1 MQHSVK
7 EFQRYL
13 KRRYPHSST
22 AKHYVND
29 LRASQRLMDKAPTE
43 IRSRDIGAFVEDQL
57 TKGLAATTINR
68 RLSSL
73 HHFFEFLAHQADDD
87 NWSNPV
93 VWQFHRVTE
102 PKHLPR
108 DVREGD
114 LEHLF
119 AHIDHPRDRLMFSLM
134 VSAGLRVG
142 EVAALRM
149 QDFIPSPHPHR
160 GRLRVRGKGQKE
172 RVVPLTP
179 NLVRLWRAWSD
190 ERPSVQADAVFVT
203 RRKRGIS
210 VRGIQA
216 LLTHYARRS

>member
-93 VWQFHRVTE
+93 VWQFHRY
-102 PKHLPR
+102 PGAL
-108 DVREGD
+108 GD
-114 LEHLF
+114 LGQSHQPWGRPRQLLLPTGRG
-119 AHIDHPRDRLMFSLM
+119 HPAQRPVATLS
-134 VSAGLRVG
+134 SAL
-142 EVAALRM
+142 E
-149 QDFIPSPHPHR
+149 
-160 GRLRVRGKGQKE
+160 
-172 RVVPLTP
+172 
-179 NLVRLWRAWSD
+179 
-190 ERPSVQADAVFVT
+190 
-203 RRKRGIS
+203 
-210 VRGIQA
+210 
-216 LLTHYARRS
+216 